1 MYLLTLSPTFTVE
14 LPSFTDVNDWPPVFV
29 RAFYT
34 VTVMPNASIDTPIIK
49 VKDGLSADIFCR
61 MYHESGLM
69 L

>member
-1 MYLLTLSPTFTVE
+1 MYLFTLSPTFAVE
-14 LPSFTDVNDWPPVFV
+14 FPSFTDINDWQPVFV

-49 VKDGLSADIFCR
+49 VKDGISADIFCR
-61 MYHESGLM
+61 VYHESMLM